1 MYTCI
6 QSLQDLQRY
15 ARFAQVGER
24 GYVSFG
30 ERFYGYLF
38 DELPQSEDLAL
49 LLPLYAA
56 QDIACGDS
64 RIFYHV
70 YSSDDNDALTRA
82 VVERI
87 SDEMQELDE
96 NFEASTVVVI
106 TWYDTQPYRCTFNND
121 FYGPRPV
128 RDLRNAYFPQ

>member
-1 MYTCI
+1 M
-6 QSLQDLQRY
+6 
-15 ARFAQVGER
+15 
-24 GYVSFG
+24 SFG

-38 DELPQSEDLAL
+38 DELPQNEDLAL

-70 YSSDDNDALTRA
+70 YSSDDDDALTSA
-82 VVERI
+82 VIERI
-87 SDEMQELDE
+87 TGEMRAIDDD
-96 NFEASTVVVI
+96 FRATSVVVI
-106 TWYDTQPYRCTFNND
+106 TWYDTQPYRCSFNED

-128 RDLRNAYFPQ
+128 TSVFNQPS